1 METVYLNEL
10 VHNGY
15 KPTRV
20 NERLRKAVRERIERG
35 EEIFPEIFGLE
46 MEKRRIAEVLMAGR
60 GVLLTGQYG
69 TGKTEISK
77 AVKDLLTDYY
87 KHHEVFY
94 PEICPVQEEPFNIA
108 YSLEVPE
115 VRKRGY
121 KLRDACPVCRAE
133 YCNGKKV
140 DLKDVELVR
149 FEKPVEGKGFARVQ
163 GGSDVTPEE
172 LIGTFNLK
180 KLAEIGDPFNPEVF
194 QPGKIGQASGGVLF
208 VDELG
213 KLGESG
219 QYALIQASEE
229 GCVTPAKSRETFPV
243 DELLIATTNP
253 VDEDNII
260 GAVLDRLVSIRIPIV
275 DYENEVKI
283 VENSLRKKEYEE
295 APYVPKAF
303 LNVMVKAVRKVR
315 ESKPELE
322 IGPRTS
328 INAGLIARE
337 SAFFDGRSVAN
348 ICDVKEGVYAALLGK
363 ATFDE
368 KDSVEAEIRLPSIR
382 DELERLYGIDSDE
395 LKAGIEVLKEMN
407 REEPF
412 SPENI
417 RRAEREQR
425 CSNQGYRAKRPEVK
439 SFVDRVREME
449 KLKGNKL
456 YEVVGVYYQAYD
468 RGC

>member
-10 VHNGY
+10 VQNGY
-15 KPTRV
+15 KPTSV
-20 NERLRKAVRERIERG
+20 NERLRKAVRDRIERG
-35 EEIFPEIFGLE
+35 EEIFPEIVGLE
-46 MEKRRIAEVLMAGR
+46 MEKRRIVEVLMAGR

-77 AVKDLLTDYY
+77 AIKDLLTEYY
-87 KHHEVFY
+87 KSHEVFY
-94 PEICPVQEEPFNIA
+94 PEGCPVQEEPFNIA
-108 YSLEVPE
+108 YSLGVSE
-115 VRKRGY
+115 VRKNGY
-121 KLRDACPVCRAE
+121 KVRDACPICRAE
-133 YCNGKKV
+133 YCNGKNAE
-140 DLKDVELVR
+140 LKDVELVR
-149 FEKPVEGKGFARVQ
+149 FEKPTEGKGFARVQ

-194 QPGKIGQASGGVLF
+194 QPGKIGQASGGILF

-229 GCVTPAKSRETFPV
+229 GYVTPAKSRETFPI

-253 VDEDNII
+253 IDEDNIV

-303 LNVMVKAVRKVR
+303 LNLMVKAVREVR
-315 ESKPELE
+315 ENKPELE

-337 SAFFDGRSVAN
+337 SAFFDGRNVAN
-348 ICDVKEGVYAALLGK
+348 ICDAKEGVYTALLGK

-382 DELERLYGIDSDE
+382 DELKHLYGIDPDE

-407 REEPF
+407 YEEPF
-412 SPENI
+412 SLENV
-417 RRAEREQR
+417 RKA
-425 CSNQGYRAKRPEVK
+425 AKRSEVK
-439 SFVDRVREME
+439 SFVDRVRETE
-449 KLKGNKL
+449 KLKGNRL
-456 YEVVGVYYQAYD
+456 YEVVSVYYQAYD